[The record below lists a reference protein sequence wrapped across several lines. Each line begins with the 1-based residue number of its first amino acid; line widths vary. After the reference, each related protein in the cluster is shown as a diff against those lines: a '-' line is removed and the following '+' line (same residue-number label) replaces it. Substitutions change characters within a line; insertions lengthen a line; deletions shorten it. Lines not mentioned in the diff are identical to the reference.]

1 MKDGYRF
8 VDCDMHIM
16 EPPDLFDK
24 YLDPEFKHRVTSSVR
39 RVEWRSTG
47 MRGRPLW
54 YFDGTPTSNDGN
66 ISQYNRIRGPLVSER
81 ANTNVM
87 FAVERGYDAESQ
99 VMGMAMEGIDIA
111 VLFPTAGLSFLA
123 RDNMDPQFSA
133 AICRAYND
141 WIHEF
146 VQHSPDQLKMAAML
160 PIHDVNLAC
169 AELLRCVNEYGAV
182 GAFVRPNYVNGRYWH
197 SNYWDPLYSLLQEL
211 NVPMCF
217 HEGTGSYYSTIEPRF
232 GENRFMRH
240 VASHS
245 TEMQLALIAL
255 MLGGIFEFY
264 PRLKVAFLEAQSWWV
279 PGLLGRIEWDMRQHH
294 DSDAPYLKLTP
305 LEYWQRNCFSAIES
319 GENEVGSVVELLGG
333 ADNICVSSDFPH
345 FDSSFPDVSTR
356 VHDQPEHHPG
366 YRRQDPVRRRP
377 PLRLRRGG
385 FRQGRPRRQAPRQH
399 RRRARI
405 GASGTSGPA
414 GGDDMARD
422 GFLIL
427 DSDLHMMEPDD
438 LWARYLDEPYRAE
451 PAAVFRRAARA
462 AQKGR
467 GRQGQRRLD
476 HGHGGAGAGRSRRT
490 TCSRAR
496 RYRAANCAA
505 AAGRGTRISRWRGR
519 AATTRSRP

>member
-1 MKDGYRF
+1 M
-8 VDCDMHIM
+8 
-16 EPPDLFDK
+16 
-24 YLDPEFKHRVTSSVR
+24 
-39 RVEWRSTG
+39 
-47 MRGRPLW
+47 W

-66 ISQYNRIRGPLVSER
+66 VSQYNRIRGPLVSKR

-160 PIHDVNLAC
+160 PMHDVNLAC

-182 GAFVRPNYVNGRYWH
+182 GAFVRPNYLNGRYWH

-211 NVPMCF
+211 DVPMCF

-255 MLGGIFEFY
+255 MLGGMFEFY
-264 PRLKVAFLEAQSWWV
+264 PKLRVAFLEAQSWWV
-279 PGLLGRIEWDMRQHH
+279 PGLLGRIEWDMRQHA

-305 LEYWQRNCFSAIES
+305 FEYWQRNCFSAIES
-319 GENEVGSVVELLGG
+319 GEKEVGSVVELLGG

-345 FDSSFPDVSTR
+345 FDSSFPEVSTR
-356 VHDQPEHHPG
+356 VHDQPEHHQG
-366 YRRQDPVRRRP
+366 HRRQNPVRRRAA
-377 PLRLRRGG
+377 LRLRRGG
-385 FRQGRPRRQAPRQH
+385 FRQSRPRRQAPRQH
-399 RRRARI
+399 RRRTGVTAETNAAPLTLSISPKR
-405 GASGTSGPA
+405 GEGNAVETPTAALSPASG
-414 GGDDMARD
+414 
-422 GFLIL
+422 
-427 DSDLHMMEPDD
+427 
-438 LWARYLDEPYRAE
+438 
-451 PAAVFRRAARA
+451 
-462 AQKGR
+462 R
-467 GRQGQRRLD
+467 GKR
-476 HGHGGAGAGRSRRT
+476 
-490 TCSRAR
+490 
-496 RYRAANCAA
+496 
-505 AAGRGTRISRWRGR
+505 
-519 AATTRSRP
+519 